1 MEAAGK
7 AKPAEGKQKTKM
19 VRVKQEYIDLLIS
32 LRPLK
37 PPFPFFTEEQ
47 ILLLDPKE
55 QVERRALEA
64 GIAARMKVA
73 LDEEEDILAQ
83 YHAKGY
89 AEVEAED
96 EDVDEEGGKAM
107 GN

>member
-1 MEAAGK
+1 MEATAEGE
-7 AKPAEGKQKTKM
+7 AKPAEAKKM

-32 LRPLK
+32 RRPLRR
-37 PPFPFFTEEQ
+37 PFPFLTEER

-55 QVERRALEA
+55 QEERRALQA

-96 EDVDEEGGKAM
+96 KDVDEEGGKTM
-107 GN
+107 EN

>member
-7 AKPAEGKQKTKM
+7 AKPAEGKKTKI

-32 LRPLK
+32 RCPLK
-37 PPFPFFTEEQ
+37 PPFPFIPEEG

-55 QVERRALEA
+55 QEKTRDLQAR
-64 GIAARMKVA
+64 IAALNKEA
-73 LDEEEDILAQ
+73 LDEEEDILEQ
-83 YHAKGY
+83 YHLKGY
-89 AEVEAED
+89 AEREVEVKDLD
-96 EDVDEEGGKAM
+96 EDEEGVDL